1 MKVALFPSFLLGRA
15 CAFTPAVLQHQT
27 SLTHDITRFVHQRT
41 SSSST
46 NLQRFSSAIA
56 PCTFPSTTTTARSL
70 RTFSSIHSTMT
81 GDIESDKEVMQ
92 DMLYRVRECNRI
104 PLHIKETIMDFA
116 VDGVRVGKVTKK
128 VADLLCQSSPSSPVF
143 DIDSSGDRPVLVLT
157 EYAGSTVDARTESV
171 MSVMT
176 HLKDEGIITGWR
188 DELYP
193 LATGFYNEPLFF
205 VERAAAPFL
214 GMLQYGVH
222 INGLVKTQDGEEEM
236 WIARRS
242 ATKSQYPGMTDQI
255 VAGGQPAGLGLME
268 NVLKECQEEAGIP
281 DELTLKGIK
290 PAGAVSYEV
299 IEDIGWEQSLITR
312 LVLFT
317 YDLELPSDFQPKVV
331 DGEVEEFFRWGVDE
345 QLAAM
350 ARDFQDPMKPNCYL
364 CVIDYLLRKG
374 QISPE
379 VPGYLELLRELRS
392 GDCV

>member
-1 MKVALFPSFLLGRA
+1 MLGRVS
-15 CAFTPAVLQHQT
+15 AFTVQQRLA
-27 SLTHDITRFVHQRT
+27 STRFRQT
-41 SSSST
+41 T
-46 NLQRFSSAIA
+46 NLQRISSTMIGR
-56 PCTFPSTTTTARSL
+56 TFPSTTTTIGSL
-70 RTFSSIHSTMT
+70 RTCASSIHNTMT
-81 GDIESDKEVMQ
+81 SDIESDKQLMQ
-92 DMLYRVRECNRI
+92 DMLYRVRECNQI
-104 PLHIKETIMDFA
+104 PLHIKETIMDFS

-128 VADLLCQSSPSSPVF
+128 VADLLCQSSPSNPVF
-143 DIDSSGDRPVLVLT
+143 DIDLSGDRPVLVLT

-171 MSVMT
+171 MAVMK

-222 INGLVKTQDGEEEM
+222 INGLVKTKDGEEEM

-281 DELTLKGIK
+281 DELTLKGVK
-290 PAGAVSYEV
+290 SAGAVSYEV
-299 IEDIGWEQSLITR
+299 ARSTGAGFDVLSR
-312 LVLFT
+312 AVLFV
-317 YDLELPSDFQPKVV
+317 YDLELPSDFEPKVV
-331 DGEVEEFFRWGVDE
+331 DGEVEEFLMWGVDE
-345 QLAAM
+345 QFAAM